1 MKIINIH
8 QRDYN
13 LPTSLISEAL
23 DSLSS
28 KKDLLWP
35 REEWMPMI
43 LDNGLITKSNGGHG
57 PIKYYV
63 QQYEYGK
70 IVEFCFTEP
79 KEFVG
84 LHRFEIIEV
93 TTEKTRLKHTIEMQV
108 NLKGILTWYTVV
120 KWLHDALLEDC
131 FNKVYNQHNDP
142 KIYTPHNFWVKFLRK
157 ILGSKK

>member
-13 LPTSLISEAL
+13 LPTSVISEAL

-35 REEWMPMI
+35 KEEWMPMI

-57 PIKYYV
+57 PIGYYV

-79 KEFVG
+79 REFVG
-84 LHRFEIIEV
+84 LHRFEIVEV
-93 TTEKTRLKHTIEMQV
+93 TIEKTRLKHTI
-108 NLKGILTWYTVV
+108 
-120 KWLHDALLEDC
+120 
-131 FNKVYNQHNDP
+131 
-142 KIYTPHNFWVKFLRK
+142 
-157 ILGSKK
+157 